1 MPQVG
6 ALIGGAI
13 NWVGGLFGAGGA
25 GGVGAGAGGAAG
37 GVTATSATAFAGGA
51 GLTTAGTSTFVGQVA
66 NAAFQLAVST
76 ALSVAFQ
83 PNVGGSGGMVL
94 KWRADPDGGVPY
106 VFGRVGTGGAM
117 AMKDVYGGNKARH
130 FHTVSVLS
138 IGPIEGIDAFYAN
151 DVETTFAANRN
162 AVGYYHD
169 VMWRDYKLGNASET
183 AHAPLSPPY
192 SLTLSANW
200 TSDHKLSDLATA
212 QWICRYNH
220 LTYSTGPAQPLDVV
234 LGPAAYDPREDSS
247 VPGGSGS
254 QDSTDR
260 TTWTFAGNTNPFLQS
275 ISWCLGITVQ
285 GEVQMGIGAP
295 LSMIDVQPFI
305 DGANVCEANG
315 WTVGGVALS
324 TDAKYTVLEQ
334 LLRAGGGRPI
344 PRGGRFSCLVQAP
357 RVSIAT
363 LTGADILGTASLSG
377 PPGRR
382 DRFNTVMPRY
392 REEDRNWE
400 MITADPVSV
409 SAFVTADGGKRPK
422 EIVYPYVLDKDQ
434 AAQLARYDIWE
445 SREAGPWELELR
457 PRWRAFK
464 PGDCFTLNEP
474 ELGWDNIK
482 VLVRETTRNP
492 TTGRRVV
499 RVWTETDAKHA
510 DALGTTGTIP
520 AAGAFDTTDPGIDPP
535 DSGTFTATG
544 GSITYNGA
552 ETPAIFITGT
562 VDSVEATDIIVRI
575 RLDGS
580 SDDWEYHS
588 WPVTADRMAIATV
601 GALSDYEVQYNYRS
615 VRGSVGESWTPDTG
629 VATTGDLLPQDG
641 SVSAVKLQDNSVG
654 ETKLQDASV
663 AEAKL
668 QDASVGEVKLQAS
681 SVSTGKMADGSIITQ
696 KIQDEQV
703 TVLTQQTRPSGF
715 GGGGAIGIAWRTAAF
730 TTFTKLDEY
739 VFDYSGEGAI
749 QMLWTGL
756 IQWQRNASSRV
767 LFFICLNQTPT
778 YSFGA
783 YGNFQ
788 GDPIEY
794 QGNQDALTVPAIL
807 PINLSGLTPGSNTL
821 SIWGQSVENTATI
834 PILGVGS
841 AFLDITGKK

>member
-1 MPQVG
+1 MPQV
-6 ALIGGAI
+6 AAFIGGAI

-25 GGVGAGAGGAAG
+25 GGVGAGAGAGAGAGGAA
-37 GVTATSATAFAGGA
+37 SAFAGGA
-51 GLTTAGTSTFVGQVA
+51 GSAVGSAVGGSTFIGQVA

-94 KWRADPDGGVPY
+94 KWRADPNGGVPY

-117 AMKDVYGGNKARH
+117 VMKDVYGGNKARH

-138 IGPIEGIDAFYAN
+138 IGPIEGIDAFFAN
-151 DVETTFAANRN
+151 DVATTFAGDRS
-162 AVGYYHD
+162 AVGYYSD
-169 VMWRDYKLGNASET
+169 VMWRDYKLGDASET

-220 LTYSTGPAQPLDVV
+220 LKYSTGPAQPLDVV

-260 TTWTFAGNTNPFLQS
+260 TTWTFAGNTNPFLQA

-295 LSMIDVQPFI
+295 LPMIDVQAFI

-363 LTGADILGTASLSG
+363 LTGADVLGMASLSG

-392 REEDRNWE
+392 REENRNWE

-409 SAFVTADGGKRPK
+409 SAFVTDDGGKRPK

-457 PRWRAFK
+457 PRWRALK

-510 DALGTTGTIP
+510 DALGATGAIA
-520 AAGAFDTTDPGIDPP
+520 AAGAFDTTDPGIEPP

-552 ETPAIFITGT
+552 ETPVIFIEGDS
-562 VDSVEATDIIVRI
+562 DSVEASDLLVYYRV
-575 RLDGS
+575 DGS
-580 SDDWEYHS
+580 GDDWEVAS
-588 WPVTADRMAIATV
+588 WPVTAEKRAIATV
-601 GALSDYEVQYNYRS
+601 GAASDYEIEYGYRS
-615 VRGSVGESWTPDTG
+615 VRGSISETRTPD
-629 VATTGDLLPQDG
+629 VALATTGDLIPQD
-641 SVSAVKLQDNSVG
+641 D
-654 ETKLQDASV
+654 T
-663 AEAKL
+663 
-668 QDASVGEVKLQAS
+668 
-681 SVSTGKMADGSIITQ
+681 VSTVKIVDEAVTEGLDQQVQVNGWGNTGGISIAYEGASGTTYTQ
-696 KIQDEQV
+696 
-703 TVLTQQTRPSGF
+703 
-715 GGGGAIGIAWRTAAF
+715 
-730 TTFTKLDEY
+730 LDEY
-739 VFDYSGEGAI
+739 AFTYGGVGTAMVEWKGLVQWQANSAKTIKMYLCVDGAPFISGFEQGFEVRQVHNGA
-749 QMLWTGL
+749 LNNLTTTVVLTTNLTGL
-756 IQWQRNASSRV
+756 SAGAHTIEIYGKCDSNANMPY
-767 LFFICLNQTPT
+767 L
-778 YSFGA
+778 
-783 YGNFQ
+783 
-788 GDPIEY
+788 D
-794 QGNQDALTVPAIL
+794 
-807 PINLSGLTPGSNTL
+807 
-821 SIWGQSVENTATI
+821 
-834 PILGVGS
+834 VGS
-841 AFLDITGKK
+841 TTQFEVNKK